1 MHLFSIMSTENA
13 INVKLVE
20 QHIKKFDQLNRL
32 TEFFFTNT
40 GKSIKRNAKHLNF
53 WQTALLN
60 SNLMDDP
67 EHRKEF
73 QRIVD
78 MVQHLAVLSSQFTN
92 DDILGMLS
100 FIDENNQR
108 AHRMLFAHKFP
119 HLINEVQDSR
129 KEVHHA

>member
-1 MHLFSIMSTENA
+1 
-13 INVKLVE
+13 VE
-20 QHIKKFDQLNRL
+20 QHIKKYDQLNRL

-40 GKSIKRNAKHLNF
+40 GKSIQKNAKHLNF

-119 HLINEVQDSR
+119 HLINEETNQEM
-129 KEVHHA
+129 EVFHV